1 MAIFLCT
8 QENYCQNLGKID
20 RSKQML
26 ERTQASSRERKEEK
40 KKKLNDLKINRL
52 LSLYLR
58 ELQFKFGKDQYRQTD
73 TRAHTRFERGKRK
86 DAKS

>member
-1 MAIFLCT
+1 
-8 QENYCQNLGKID
+8 
-20 RSKQML
+20 ML

-40 KKKLNDLKINRL
+40 KKLNDLKINRL
-52 LSLYLR
+52 LFLYLR